1 MPRSARPEKFG
12 KKYRIRWLD
21 EHGKRQFA
29 LFTTYTDAD
38 RALRKKQA
46 ETDQVKHGLRD
57 PDLEVHTFDELAAY
71 WVEHRLPR
79 KRSQKDDTSILK
91 VHLKPFF
98 GAMRLQDI
106 TLSRVDEFVK
116 AKAGIN
122 VKTLHNVLTL
132 FITLLNTAIDI
143 GWLRSRPRIK
153 KPKIVQEEYTYLRT
167 DKEIQEFLKASQKA
181 GPGVFELYCTA
192 VYTGMRAGE
201 LMGLKWDDVDFEQR
215 LITVQR
221 SYDRPTKTGNIRHVP
236 ILDPLLPVLRA
247 WRLRNPNRWVF
258 PNTIGNMNTPSAKV
272 TQEIFHKVL
281 QGAGLEKLDKEGH
294 VIGPKLTF
302 HDLRHTFASHWMMRG
317 GDLFRLQRILGHAT
331 PQMTDR
337 YSHLSPEAFS
347 SDYGRMKDVVPRGE
361 DGRVIFMNR
370 GMNRKA
376 R

>member
-46 ETDQVKHGLRD
+46 ETDQIKHGLRD
-57 PDLEVHTFDELAAY
+57 PDLEVHTFAELAAY

-106 TLSRVDEFVK
+106 TLGRVDEFVK
-116 AKAGIN
+116 AKAALN

-132 FITLLNTAIDI
+132 LITLLNTAIDI

-167 DKEIQEFLKASQKA
+167 DRDIEEFLKAARNA
-181 GPGVFELYCTA
+181 GQGVFELYCTA

-201 LMGLKWDDVDFEQR
+201 LMGLTWDDVNFEQR

-221 SYDRPTKTGNIRHVP
+221 SYDRPTKTGSIRHVP
-236 ILDPLLPVLRA
+236 ILDPLLPVLKA
-247 WRLRNPNRWVF
+247 WRRRNPHRWVF
-258 PNTIGNMNTPSAKV
+258 PNTVGNMNTPSARV
-272 TQEIFHKVL
+272 TQETLHEVL
-281 QGAGLEKLDKEGH
+281 QIAGLEKTDKEGH
-294 VIGPKLTF
+294 VIGPRFTF

-317 GDLFRLQRILGHAT
+317 GDLFRLQRILGHAS

-337 YSHLSPEAFS
+337 YSHLSPDAFS
-347 SDYGRMKDVVPRGE
+347 SDYGRMRNLLPST
-361 DGRVIFMNR
+361 DGGQVIPLRREQNQEIH
-370 GMNRKA
+370 
-376 R
+376 